1 MRVLVLL
8 LLAISIQALC
18 YGSDETDSA
27 GKFWTSFRK
36 AVLVNDQAK
45 LLEMTSFPLDVRGVS
60 DDIPAT
66 SYNRR
71 DFPGIFKKIL
81 LQPQYLLVNGR
92 LRTKTMLGLI
102 YDKATLTK
110 QDLATPTFFRFHQ
123 LEFEKRKGRWFLVRA
138 YLEE

>member
-1 MRVLVLL
+1 MRVLIFL
-8 LLAISIQALC
+8 LLATSIQTLC
-18 YGSDETDSA
+18 YGSDEIDSA
-27 GKFWTSFRK
+27 GKFWISFRK

-45 LLEMTSFPLDVRGVS
+45 LLEMTTFPLEVRGVS

-66 SYNRR
+66 SYSRR
-71 DFPGIFKKIL
+71 EFPVVFKKIL

-102 YDKATLTK
+102 YDKPTLIK
-110 QDLATPTFFRFHQ
+110 QDLTTRTFFRFHQ